1 MKKLLSTREVS
12 QILQVEERT
21 IRFWEKEFKE
31 LLNIK
36 TDKGRKQRFTTENLE
51 LLAKIRELLYMEMY
65 TIKGAKRRLE
75 LDRSVGDSL
84 GVEHNFKT
92 TVLFMFSTIMNEL
105 QQARQETAA
114 MAEKIREL
122 EKTNSSM
129 ERELIDAR
137 KVGFLSFFRQGMQMK
152 R

>member
-1 MKKLLSTREVS
+1 MKKLLTAREVS
-12 QILQVEERT
+12 QILQVEEST
-21 IRFWEKEFKE
+21 IRFWEKEFKD

-36 TDKGRKQRFTTENLE
+36 IEKGRKLRFTAENLE

-92 TVLFMFSTIMNEL
+92 TVLFMFSSIMNEL
-105 QQARQETAA
+105 QMARQETAA
-114 MAEKIREL
+114 MAEKIKEL
-122 EKTNSSM
+122 ERINSSM
-129 ERELIDAR
+129 EKELIEAR